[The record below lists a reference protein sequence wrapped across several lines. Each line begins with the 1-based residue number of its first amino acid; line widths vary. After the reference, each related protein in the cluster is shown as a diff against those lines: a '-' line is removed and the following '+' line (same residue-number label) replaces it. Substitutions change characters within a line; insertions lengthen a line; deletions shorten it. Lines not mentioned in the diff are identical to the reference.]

1 LAQLEL
7 ALQMPLLHLLPLIS
21 EAPQV
26 LQFLQRIMQP
36 LELPAH
42 SMAILQLVALLQL
55 VQATQLWE
63 VCILAKPQPLVRQV
77 QLMEMFTQVR

>member
-7 ALQMPLLHLLPLIS
+7 ALQMPLLHLLSLIS

-55 VQATQLWE
+55 VQATELWE
-63 VCILAKPQPLVRQV
+63 VRILVKPQPLVRQV

>member
-55 VQATQLWE
+55 VQATELWE
-63 VCILAKPQPLVRQV
+63 VRILVKPQPLVRQV

>member
-55 VQATQLWE
+55 VQATELWE
-63 VCILAKPQPLVRQV
+63 VRILVKPQPLVRQV
-77 QLMEMFTQVR
+77 Q